1 MVRNRILTLS
11 PIPEDTLLTRNSE
24 LCCCDVRKV
33 KQIDRVF
40 FYAALHHSLY
50 AANEFFTCARIK
62 SITTNPKFYP
72 FPATMVS
79 IKLSLALI
87 VLMIATSAVAFI
99 GKSAS
104 SARRAASS
112 LSMGSF
118 YDITEKDAAGN
129 PVSFSKF
136 KGKVVYGVNVAT
148 KCGYTASG
156 YALLSKISKMN
167 GIEVAIFPCNQVKYY
182 CITCDL

>member
-1 MVRNRILTLS
+1 
-11 PIPEDTLLTRNSE
+11 
-24 LCCCDVRKV
+24 
-33 KQIDRVF
+33 
-40 FYAALHHSLY
+40 
-50 AANEFFTCARIK
+50 
-62 SITTNPKFYP
+62 
-72 FPATMVS
+72 MVS
-79 IKLSLALI
+79 IKLSLVLV
-87 VLMIATSAVAFI
+87 VLMIATSVVAFI

-104 SARRAASS
+104 TARRAASS

-129 PVSFSKF
+129 SVSFSKF

-167 GIEVAIFPCNQVKYY
+167 GIEVAIFPCNQVTYSL
-182 CITCDL
+182 ITLD

>member
-1 MVRNRILTLS
+1 
-11 PIPEDTLLTRNSE
+11 
-24 LCCCDVRKV
+24 
-33 KQIDRVF
+33 
-40 FYAALHHSLY
+40 
-50 AANEFFTCARIK
+50 
-62 SITTNPKFYP
+62 
-72 FPATMVS
+72 MVS
-79 IKLSLALI
+79 IKLSLVFA
-87 VLMIATSAVAFI
+87 VLMMATSVVAFM

-104 SARRAASS
+104 IVKRAARS

-129 PVSFSKF
+129 SVSFSKF

-167 GIEVAIFPCNQVKYY
+167 GIEVAIFPCNQVKYISLLVTNDSSIRRLTFTHVIHLQFGGQEVRQFAKPFTECSY
-182 CITCDL
+182 YFEQYLHSPLFAAFTYQRNRQISYSTRADRFP